1 MGFFNMQYTEALHIN
16 NIIENEVKA
25 TVAKL
30 NASVRQAGV
39 NRSVRITYKLRTK
52 ANEDVYS
59 RISFVFPKFLIYIE
73 KGAKRGHGGYK
84 GSIWVNERGNR
95 VRTNPNSLNKA
106 NQGSSQA
113 KEWFNPIIEDFV
125 NTINNQLL
133 TQFMQLSYKR
143 IKIK

>member
-1 MGFFNMQYTEALHIN
+1 MQYAQALHIN
-16 NIIENEVKA
+16 NIIETEVKA

-30 NASVRQAGV
+30 NASAKQAGV

-52 ANEDVYS
+52 PNEDIYN

-73 KGAKRGHGGYK
+73 KGARRGHGGYK
-84 GSIWVNERGNR
+84 GSTWITQKGNTAS
-95 VRTNPNSLNKA
+95 TNPNSLNKA
-106 NQGSSQA
+106 NQGNSQA

-133 TQFMQLSYKR
+133 TQFMQLSYNR
-143 IKIK
+143 LKIK